1 MKGKKLL
8 IGAIA
13 LFIGFTVAA
22 QDKADFTPSGKVN
35 GKVFFN
41 YHYDMSKGTEKESS
55 FEIKRAYFG
64 YDYSIA
70 KGLKASITLDVD
82 KNDGGSDYTVFLK
95 KAQLEWK
102 ASSAVKVSLGM
113 IGTVQFSDQESF
125 WGYRYIMKSFNDE
138 YGFGSSADLGI
149 KANFKLSDSFSANAF
164 VINGEGYKKVQD
176 EDGKQK
182 VGASL
187 LYQNKGLI
195 AKVYADANTT
205 TVVGEGGSEEDVT
218 VTALAT
224 FVGYKFSEKF
234 RLAAEYNQLINGT
247 KYSSAADNHDLEGMS
262 VYSTYTFDK
271 KWEVFGRYDYLT
283 SNTLQGET
291 EKWNL
296 SKNGS
301 AITAG
306 VQYAPAKGVKMAFNY
321 QGFMKKESAS
331 NDNSMVYVNFEF
343 KF

>member
-13 LFIGFTVAA
+13 LFLGFTAAA
-22 QDKADFTPSGKVN
+22 QDKADFTPSGEAN
-35 GKVFFN
+35 AKVFFN
-41 YHYDMSKGTEKESS
+41 YHYDMTKGTEKESS

-64 YDYSIA
+64 YDYNIA

-82 KNDGGSDYTVFLK
+82 KNDGGSDYTAFLK

-102 ASSAVKVSLGM
+102 ASSVVKVSLGM

-187 LYQNKGLI
+187 IYQNKGLI

-205 TVVGEGGSEEDVT
+205 TIVGEGGSEEDVT

-234 RLAAEYNQLINGT
+234 RLAAEYNQLINAT
-247 KYSSAADNHDLEGMS
+247 KYSSASDNHDLEGMS
-262 VYSTYTFDK
+262 IYSTYTFDK

-291 EKWNL
+291 DKWNL

-301 AITAG
+301 AITGG
-306 VQYAPAKGVKMAFNY
+306 VQYAPVKGVKMALNY
-321 QGFMKKESAS
+321 QGFMKKDSAS
-331 NDNSMVYVNFEF
+331 EDNSMVYVNLEF

>member
-1 MKGKKLL
+1 MKRKKLL

-13 LFIGFTVAA
+13 LFLGFTAAA
-22 QDKADFTPSGKVN
+22 QDKAEFTPSGEVN

-41 YHYDMSKGTEKESS
+41 YHYDMTKGTEKESS

-64 YDYSIA
+64 YDYNIA
-70 KGLKASITLDVD
+70 KELKASITLDVD

-176 EDGKQK
+176 DDGKQR

-187 LYQNKGLI
+187 IYQNKGLI
-195 AKVYADANTT
+195 AKVYGDVNSAKT
-205 TVVGEGGSEEDVT
+205 TVAGGTEKDVT
-218 VTALAT
+218 ASALAT
-224 FVGYKFSEKF
+224 FIGYKFSDKF
-234 RLAAEYNQLINGT
+234 RLAAEYNLLTNGT
-247 KYSSAADNHDLEGMS
+247 KYSKVSDNHNLEGLS
-262 VYSTYTFDK
+262 FYSTYTFDK

-283 SNTLQGET
+283 SNTLEGET

-296 SKNGS
+296 SNNGN
-301 AITAG
+301 AITTG
-306 VQYAPAKGVKMAFNY
+306 VQYAPVKGVKMALNY
-321 QGFMKKESAS
+321 QGFMKKDSAS
-331 NDNSMVYVNFEF
+331 KDNSMVYVNLEF